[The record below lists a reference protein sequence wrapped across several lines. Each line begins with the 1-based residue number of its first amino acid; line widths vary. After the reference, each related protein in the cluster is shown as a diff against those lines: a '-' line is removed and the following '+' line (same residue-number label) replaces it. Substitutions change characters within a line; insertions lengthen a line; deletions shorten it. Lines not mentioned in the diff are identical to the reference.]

1 MLAASLLIGAQYVRI
16 FRGRNAGVAGRRGG
30 VAGLRRDRL
39 DSKCCNT
46 YLGRMS
52 PSLQSELKQRKPFG
66 SLEHEAMLS
75 IARTAALLE
84 HATAE
89 ALKPYGLTPT
99 QYNALRI
106 LRGAEPEGLCRN
118 EVRDRLVAR
127 VPDATRLL
135 DRLEEMGLVV
145 RAREGDDRR
154 FVRSRITR
162 AGLDLLRPLDGVTQA
177 LHTAQLGHL
186 GERRLRTLVD
196 LLEEARKQP

>member
-1 MLAASLLIGAQYVRI
+1 M
-16 FRGRNAGVAGRRGG
+16 F
-30 VAGLRRDRL
+30 
-39 DSKCCNT
+39 
-46 YLGRMS
+46 
-52 PSLQSELKQRKPFG
+52 PSLQSELKQRKPFT

-75 IARTAALLE
+75 TARTAAVLD

-135 DRLEEMGLVV
+135 ERLGDMGLVV
-145 RAREGDDRR
+145 REREGGDRR
-154 FVRSRITR
+154 FVRSRITQ
-162 AGLDLLRPLDGVTQA
+162 AGLDLLRPLDDV
-177 LHTAQLGHL
+177 LHTLHRHQLGHL
-186 GERRLRTLVD
+186 GERKLRQLIT
-196 LLEEARKQP
+196 LLEEAREHI

>member
-1 MLAASLLIGAQYVRI
+1 
-16 FRGRNAGVAGRRGG
+16 
-30 VAGLRRDRL
+30 
-39 DSKCCNT
+39 
-46 YLGRMS
+46 MS
-52 PSLQSELKQRKPFG
+52 PRLQSELKQRKPFG
-66 SLEHEAMLS
+66 SLEQEALLS
-75 IARTAALLE
+75 IARTAALLD

-135 DRLEEMGLVV
+135 ERLGDMGLVV
-145 RAREGDDRR
+145 REREGDDRR

-162 AGLDLLRPLDGVTQA
+162 AGLDLLRPLDEVIQT
-177 LHTAQLGHL
+177 LHRRQLGHL
-186 GERRLRTLVD
+186 GEGKLRTLVG
-196 LLEEARKQP
+196 LLGEARKQP